1 MCFGSSKR
9 SVAFMDG
16 GVVVIV
22 VVVAVGACPQAFVI
36 PVVSFIF
43 EVIVVDMAVVDILDV
58 PISVIVFVVTS
69 L

>member
-1 MCFGSSKR
+1 
-9 SVAFMDG
+9 MDG

-22 VVVAVGACPQAFVI
+22 VVVAVRACLQAF
-36 PVVSFIF
+36 VVSFIF
-43 EVIVVDMAVVDILDV
+43 QVIVVDMAVVDILDV

>member
-1 MCFGSSKR
+1 
-9 SVAFMDG
+9 MDG

-22 VVVAVGACPQAFVI
+22 LVVAVGACLQAF
-36 PVVSFIF
+36 VVSFIF